1 MLVHFPVAALIG
13 LVATDI
19 AFIYTKDVFWA
30 RVGLWLAG
38 VGAAGGWIAGLA
50 GMVDVLMVRKIRR
63 LITSWIHGIFAIML
77 LSLASLNWLLRV
89 NDPALAVVPYG
100 IYLSFLCGAL
110 IAVTAAMG
118 GQLVY
123 EHAVGVH
130 GDTPVHSKSD

>member
-100 IYLSFLCGAL
+100 IYISFLCGAL

-118 GQLVY
+118 FPSRRPRPAPGRD
-123 EHAVGVH
+123 AG
-130 GDTPVHSKSD
+130 SSRA